1 MPRPWSFPV
10 TLDPGSGE
18 PLTLQ
23 ISRAVTSDIRRG
35 RLKAGALL
43 PGSRTL
49 AATLGVHRNTVLAA
63 YRELEAEGWIE
74 PGARSTR
81 VAENLPSRPARGLA
95 SRTTPGFELEPFSP
109 LLGVPLAPKGTLSL

>member
-10 TLDPGSGE
+10 ALDPQSGE

-81 VAENLPSRPARGLA
+81 VAENLPSRPAA
-95 SRTTPGFELEPFSP
+95 AATSRTAPGYEVAPFAPLPSP
-109 LLGVPLAPKGTLSL
+109 SVPPK